1 MSTGGVSLGGGS
13 SPKADSR
20 ACARDP
26 LLCDLALLVAALP
39 EDLRPYGAEV
49 ARAVLE
55 SDEVLVEEAI
65 ADDAERLW
73 RNQNPTPCRYAR
85 DVLYAWLFPPHP
97 VGQRPTDEQR
107 TRAERAGLALL
118 GAAGARRDELV
129 WPSEAPRGRVER
141 EVARGIAALEA
152 A

>member
-1 MSTGGVSLGGGS
+1 MSAGGVSLGGGT

-26 LLCDLALLVAALP
+26 LLYDLALLVAALP

-55 SDEVLVEEAI
+55 SDEALVEEAI

-73 RNQNPTPCRYAR
+73 RNENPTPCRHAR
-85 DVLYAWLFPPHP
+85 DALYAWLFPPHP

-107 TRAERAGLALL
+107 TPAERAGLALVR
-118 GAAGARRDELV
+118 AASARARELTWPCEGARGL
-129 WPSEAPRGRVER
+129 
-141 EVARGIAALEA
+141 VAREAAQGIEALEA